1 MKVPVSNIKDILTA
15 AIDIEKAKDTP
26 VSVLV
31 MIDEQAHP
39 DFQVFVRSGFS
50 SESINSKLMVGYFP
64 TMMVSADVQ
73 VDLVVVAAGEGA
85 QVAQVVESFR
95 ATDTPVLVVA
105 ESAPVVQRIAEE
117 KGYELDSADIIAPA
131 NEEALDDEIKGE
143 LADRIGRWMAERLPK
158 EKHLAFSIAYPFM
171 RRPLA
176 YAAINATAVQN
187 AGIGVVAFV
196 PGADMPLMSV
206 NQMKMV
212 LQIAAAYG
220 EPLDADRVK
229 ELAAVLAGGFVCRGI
244 ARGVVG
250 LMPVGGWVAKGAM
263 GFAGTQAIGR
273 CALDYFEHGGD
284 AAGLASVV
292 GHTRNALINAAS
304 NIASQPATKT
314 IVSTAAPVVAKAGR
328 AVAKNARPV
337 ANAVFSTA
345 LSNTRNLAKG
355 KAKAPEAKPRK
366 KKGFTIMAGS
376 ASRGKS
382 SK

>member
-1 MKVPVSNIKDILTA
+1 MKVSVGNIKDILTA

-31 MIDEQAHP
+31 MIDEAAHP

-64 TMMVSADVQ
+64 TMTVSADVN
-73 VDLVVVAAGEGA
+73 VDLVVVAAGEG
-85 QVAQVVESFR
+85 QKVAELVESFEE
-95 ATDTPVLVVA
+95 TETPVLVVA
-105 ESAPVVQRIAEE
+105 ESGPAVQQIALDN
-117 KGYELDSADIIAPA
+117 GYSLDAANIIAPA
-131 NEEALDDEIKGE
+131 NDEVLDDEIKGE
-143 LADRIGRWMAERLPK
+143 LADRIGYWMAEHMPR

-187 AGIGVVAFV
+187 AGIGAVAFL

-220 EPLDADRVK
+220 QPLDAARVK
-229 ELAAVLAGGFVCRGI
+229 ELAAVLAGGFVCRGV

-250 LMPVGGWVAKGAM
+250 LMPVGGWIAKGAM

-284 AAGLASVV
+284 AAGLSSVIA
-292 GHTRNALINAAS
+292 HTRDGLINAAS
-304 NIASQPATKT
+304 TIAAQPATKNF
-314 IVSTAAPVVAKAGR
+314 VSVAAPAAAKAGQV
-328 AVAKNARPV
+328 VAKNAKPV
-337 ANAVFSTA
+337 ANAVISTV
-345 LSNTRNLAKG
+345 LSNGRSVFKG
-355 KAKAPEAKPRK
+355 KKEEPKPQQK
-366 KKGFTIMAGS
+366 KSKGFSIMAGS
-376 ASRGKS
+376 KTKRKS